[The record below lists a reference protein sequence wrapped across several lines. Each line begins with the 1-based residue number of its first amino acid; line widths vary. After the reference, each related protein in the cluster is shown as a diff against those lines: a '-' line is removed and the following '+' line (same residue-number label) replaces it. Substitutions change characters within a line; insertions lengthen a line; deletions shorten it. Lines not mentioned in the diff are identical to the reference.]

1 MKNNFSMK
9 LISFLLVFVAPTA
22 VYADDY
28 AYKNGWRFLNFN
40 NCPTPPCTPPI
51 DKTLS
56 WAVYRDALIG
66 IPPTEDAWSSAF
78 DVLFYEQIFKSK
90 LTADG
95 NCFGMSLLNLMIQ
108 KNGGHM
114 GYCAPVTQYSGDPNP
129 DVGDPG
135 FAPSRGSGPTDMM
148 LRHVINVMHGHQVNL
163 PTVQFFLDIFAK
175 HFNRDGAYAFDQVNY
190 WQSRGDLTLVSIT
203 PSWNPADGGHTLIAY
218 KTDDHAGKK
227 IFVLDPN
234 RTWGNSTDQMWY
246 NNESNFIQ
254 ITNHAWSFDMGG
266 STWSGDP
273 GTGGNIVITPISV
286 TGPLSRS
293 PASLGDS
300 VIGQL
305 LNTLVL
311 TGDGAT
317 VEQVTD
323 AQGKRLY
330 KPGTM
335 EIDVDPATGMTNM
348 IPWFVSDQR
357 SSNHQTG
364 PVMLF
369 QLGSSGGALRVS
381 VSAGTGGYML
391 NSMSGRTAVSVTARG
406 GTGTDVLTIRNP
418 GTATSSVLLENQRGA
433 SEYDVTITRARV
445 PHSQIRVLS
454 ASRLRING
462 AGAIEVGLTN
472 AGEALQISSRQASLR
487 YDLTL
492 AQITRRARETLTRS
506 EVSQDPGAARA
517 VQPQDWQQL
526 KRTQVVE
533 QWRGAGP
540 PLSSQKINQ

>member
-1 MKNNFSMK
+1 MENTFSMK
-9 LISFLLVFVAPTA
+9 LTSFLLFFVATTA

-28 AYKNGWRFLNFN
+28 ASKNGWRFLNFSE
-40 NCPTPPCTPPI
+40 CSSCTPPI
-51 DKTLS
+51 DNTLS
-56 WAVYRDALIG
+56 WAVYRDALIA

-78 DVLFYEQIFKSK
+78 DVLFYEQLFKSELSK
-90 LTADG
+90 AG

-114 GYCAPVTQYSGDPNP
+114 GYCTPVTQYSGDPNA
-129 DVGDPG
+129 DAVDAMGNLTG
-135 FAPSRGSGPTDMM
+135 RGNGPTDMR

-163 PTVQFFLDIFAK
+163 PSVQFFLDIFAK

-203 PSWNPADGGHTLIAY
+203 PTWNPADGGHTLIAY

-234 RTWGNSTDQMWY
+234 RTWGNSTDQIWY
-246 NNESNFIQ
+246 NNEANFIQ
-254 ITNHAWSFDMGG
+254 ITNHAWSFGMASG

-286 TGPLSRS
+286 AGPLSRS

-317 VEQVTD
+317 VTQVTD

-335 EIDVDPATGMTNM
+335 EIDADPATGMTNM
-348 IPWFVSDQR
+348 IPWFVSDQGSPDR
-357 SSNHQTG
+357 QIG
-364 PVMLF
+364 AVMLF

-381 VSAGTGGYML
+381 VSAGTGGYTL
-391 NSMSGRTAVSVTARG
+391 NSKSGRTAVSVTARG
-406 GTGTDVLTIRNP
+406 GTGTDVVTIRNP

-433 SEYDVTITRARV
+433 TDYDVNITRARV
-445 PHSQIRVLS
+445 PHSQVRVLS

-462 AGAIEVGLTN
+462 PGATEVGLTN
-472 AGEALQISSRQASLR
+472 AGEALQISSREASLR
-487 YDLTL
+487 YDLALT
-492 AQITRRARETLTRS
+492 QITRRGREALTRS
-506 EVSQDPGAARA
+506 EVSQDPGAART

-526 KRTQVVE
+526 KGVQVIE
-533 QWRGAGP
+533 QWRALVP
-540 PLSSQKINQ
+540 R